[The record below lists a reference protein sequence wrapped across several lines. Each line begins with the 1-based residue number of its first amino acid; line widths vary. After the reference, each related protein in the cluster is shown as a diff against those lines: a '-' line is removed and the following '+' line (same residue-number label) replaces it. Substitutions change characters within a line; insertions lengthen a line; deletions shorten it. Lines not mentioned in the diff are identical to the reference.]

1 MWYILN
7 IDAGTFCKPEVWSF
21 EEDFPEKD
29 SNRKKGFFSVPIF
42 IVLKCSFYNVSN
54 VAK

>member
-7 IDAGTFCKPEVWSF
+7 IDAGTFCKPEMLSF
-21 EEDFPEKD
+21 EGDFLEKD
-29 SNRKKGFFSVPIF
+29 SNRKFFFSVPIF
-42 IVLKCSFYNVSN
+42 IVLKCSFYDLSN